1 MTEHE
6 KSDGLIES
14 LDDATE
20 IGAAILLINAL
31 DCDDDS
37 EYFANQPTAHQQ
49 RSPLRWNPQLP
60 PLLSWVIVICMWVG
74 FAIVLLS
81 SSW

>member
-6 KSDGLIES
+6 KSAGLIES

-20 IGAAILLINAL
+20 IGAAILLINAFG
-31 DCDDDS
+31 CDDDS
-37 EYFANQPTAHQQ
+37 EDLANQPTAHQQ

-60 PLLSWVIVICMWVG
+60 PWLSWVIVIRMWVE